1 MLSSSKCRL
10 FPTHQGIQG
19 QTSGKMKRFVYKIV
33 SVIYRLINNG
43 FDKRETIVN
52 ELIHDGSS
60 YFILTLT

>member
-1 MLSSSKCRL
+1 
-10 FPTHQGIQG
+10 
-19 QTSGKMKRFVYKIV
+19 MKRFVYKIV